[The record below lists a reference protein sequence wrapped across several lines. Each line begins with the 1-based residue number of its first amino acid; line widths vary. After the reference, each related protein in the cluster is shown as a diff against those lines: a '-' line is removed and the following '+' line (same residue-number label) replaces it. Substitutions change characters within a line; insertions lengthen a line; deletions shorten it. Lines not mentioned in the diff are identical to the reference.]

1 MVQGTLNLVGLLLK
15 LGNSLHSFWLA
26 VSLYELLQEKKRVME
41 RGKANIY
48 AQTDAQ
54 SALPGSANTGCN
66 TEFLFCSLAE
76 ITSTFLIKNLSV
88 SHSAIAKVPN

>member
-1 MVQGTLNLVGLLLK
+1 MQGTLNSVVLPLK
-15 LGNSLHSFWLA
+15 LGNSLHSLWLA
-26 VSLYELLQEKKRVME
+26 VSPYELLQEKKRVMG

-54 SALPGSANTGCN
+54 SALPGSANTGRN

-76 ITSTFLIKNLSV
+76 ITGTFLIKNLSV
-88 SHSAIAKVPN
+88 SHSVIAKVPN